1 MSFVE
6 YFSDPCQKTSDMFD
20 FESKLMIILD
30 NLATDV
36 EGQMMGLEEILKLR
50 TNTEQDRV
58 NQIKIIK
65 KLHETLE
72 ADFSFTRKIILQTT
86 FKL

>member
-1 MSFVE
+1 
-6 YFSDPCQKTSDMFD
+6 MFD

-50 TNTEQDRV
+50 SN
-58 NQIKIIK
+58 N
-65 KLHETLE
+65 
-72 ADFSFTRKIILQTT
+72 F
-86 FKL
+86 

>member
-50 TNTEQDRV
+50 SN
-58 NQIKIIK
+58 N
-65 KLHETLE
+65 
-72 ADFSFTRKIILQTT
+72 F
-86 FKL
+86 